1 MWSELFLVQLPEL
14 VNEIL
19 IAAIVVISGAMLL
32 YSLSRKSQNRVT
44 RTSSIVLAAV
54 TVTFLGDVVISVGP
68 SSRPSVEA
76 WLRFQWIGIAL
87 VPAATFHLSDAL
99 LATTGQVSRWRRR
112 LGVRLLYLLAA
123 AFMFAA
129 ALTDQVVR
137 TLTLTPAPHLRAGL
151 LFPVFVFYAFSAS
164 ALSVFNVY
172 RARKRCLTF
181 WTRRRMTYMLIS
193 ILTPMVGVFPYTSVG
208 TYSVADGPWFW
219 FLVNLSNVA
228 VIVMLSFMAYPLAFF
243 GSEVPDRVIKA
254 ELLEFFLRG
263 PFVGVATLSVIM
275 GLPRAGE
282 ILGLPGRESMPL
294 AAVASLIFLEWA
306 VTRVLPVLKN
316 WLIYQ
321 DDKAEIER
329 LRELSERLLTH
340 SDLEQL
346 LEGILASA
354 CDYLRVPSAFVAAS
368 TADGPVLEQSVG
380 MLPDSAVTPEALAG
394 VVEALTLNGANG
406 AHPADHVGN
415 MIAREGFWLIPL
427 WHEPNGEANGRTLFG
442 VMGVHAR
449 TTPPALTP
457 EEQEALQL
465 WAERSA
471 RVLRD
476 MRLQAELAGFLE
488 GLMPQMEEIDRW
500 RGVTRYRQEPY
511 ATPAQ
516 LVQSTEFANAVKDA
530 LNHYWGGPRL
540 TDSRLLSL
548 RVVQAEQAQSAV
560 NAAQALRTVLL
571 QAVESLRPEGER
583 SMTAAE
589 WTLYNILEM
598 RYIQGRKV
606 RDVARRLAMSESDFY
621 RKQRV
626 AINEA
631 ARALA
636 EMEYNAQ

>member
-1 MWSELFLVQLPEL
+1 MACAS
-14 VNEIL
+14 
-19 IAAIVVISGAMLL
+19 
-32 YSLSRKSQNRVT
+32 
-44 RTSSIVLAAV
+44 
-54 TVTFLGDVVISVGP
+54 
-68 SSRPSVEA
+68 
-76 WLRFQWIGIAL
+76 
-87 VPAATFHLSDAL
+87 
-99 LATTGQVSRWRRR
+99 
-112 LGVRLLYLLAA
+112 LYLLAA
-123 AFMFAA
+123 AFMVAA

-137 TLTLTPAPHLRAGL
+137 TLTLTPAPHLKAGP

-208 TYSVADGPWFW
+208 TYGVADGPWFW

-380 MLPDSAVTPEALAG
+380 MLPDSAVTPEALVG

-457 EEQEALQL
+457 EEQGGAATVGGAQR
-465 WAERSA
+465 AGAA
-471 RVLRD
+471 RH
-476 MRLQAELAGFLE
+476 APAGRTR
-488 GLMPQMEEIDRW
+488 GLSGRPDAPDGGDR
-500 RGVTRYRQEPY
+500 P
-511 ATPAQ
+511 
-516 LVQSTEFANAVKDA
+516 
-530 LNHYWGGPRL
+530 
-540 TDSRLLSL
+540 
-548 RVVQAEQAQSAV
+548 
-560 NAAQALRTVLL
+560 
-571 QAVESLRPEGER
+571 
-583 SMTAAE
+583 
-589 WTLYNILEM
+589 
-598 RYIQGRKV
+598 
-606 RDVARRLAMSESDFY
+606 VARRHALPSG
-621 RKQRV
+621 
-626 AINEA
+626 AICHPRA
-631 ARALA
+631 ARAKHRICQRGQRRAQPLLGRAAPYRQQTAVAARGPGRAGAKRRQRRPGAAHRAAPGRGKPPARRRAEHDRRRMDALQHPGDALHPGAQGARRGAAAGDERVGLLPQAARRHQRGGARAGRDGVQCAVARLLA
-636 EMEYNAQ
+636 GGAPRMILFPP